1 MLVKS
6 KRRKRRQTKVA
17 ARKPKEKNY
26 IFAIGRRKTSTARVR
41 LFKGKDQT
49 LVNDLPFAQYF
60 AGPTASK
67 LLVKPFQ
74 VTETEGKYF
83 VTAKTVG
90 GGKNGQLEA
99 VIHGIPALTLGLN
112 AATPVS
118 INKIKNIEY
127 PIYPDRQLW
136 LNNLAY
142 GQFHVEEFQNG
153 VVWEHINNIIEQQGK

>member
-1 MLVKS
+1 M
-6 KRRKRRQTKVA
+6 A

-26 IFAIGRRKTSTARVR
+26 IFAVGRRKTSTARVR

-83 VTAKTVG
+83 VTAKTAG

-99 VIHGIPALTLGLN
+99 VIHGIARALCKVDGEAFRDSLKKAGLL
-112 AATPVS
+112 TRDPRT
-118 INKIKNIEY
+118 
-127 PIYPDRQLW
+127 RQRRMV
-136 LNNLAY
+136 
-142 GQFHVEEFQNG
+142 GMG
-153 VVWEHINNIIEQQGK
+153 GKSRRKRQSPKR

>member
-1 MLVKS
+1 M
-6 KRRKRRQTKVA
+6 A

-26 IFAIGRRKTSTARVR
+26 VFAVGRRKTSTARVR

-99 VIHGIPALTLGLN
+99 VIHGIARALCKVDGESFRDALKKAGLLTRDPR
-112 AATPVS
+112 ARERRKVGMGGKS
-118 INKIKNIEY
+118 RRK
-127 PIYPDRQLW
+127 RQSP
-136 LNNLAY
+136 
-142 GQFHVEEFQNG
+142 
-153 VVWEHINNIIEQQGK
+153 KR

>member
-1 MLVKS
+1 M
-6 KRRKRRQTKVA
+6 A

-99 VIHGIPALTLGLN
+99 VIHGIARALCKVDTGAFRDPLKKTGLL
-112 AATPVS
+112 TRDPRT
-118 INKIKNIEY
+118 
-127 PIYPDRQLW
+127 RQRRMV
-136 LNNLAY
+136 
-142 GQFHVEEFQNG
+142 GMG
-153 VVWEHINNIIEQQGK
+153 GKSRRKRQSPKR